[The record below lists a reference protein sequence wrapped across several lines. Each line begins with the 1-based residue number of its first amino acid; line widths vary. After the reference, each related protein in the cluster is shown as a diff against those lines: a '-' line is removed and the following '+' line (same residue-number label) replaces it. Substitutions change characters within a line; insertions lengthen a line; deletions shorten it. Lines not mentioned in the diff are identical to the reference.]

1 MFSFTGLTKALQP
14 ESGDTKEEPSSAP
27 TTASG
32 AADGEQTGASAAGS
46 GFWGFAAALSA
57 NIKQQTAEVAE
68 SFQRT
73 SWVSELSNLAD
84 GLEKE
89 RVVLA
94 ERAHHVTDRLGHAM
108 PEQASR
114 VTKVAAQQLSSTLT
128 ALRAEVAHGGAEIA
142 DGVGALLGKP
152 VAARPRSPSPASKR
166 DAAAPPPLVQALLA
180 EPDGA
185 QDFEA
190 WAREHAEFP
199 SDRISAAREA
209 DPALAF
215 AYVCLA
221 QRHQEEEGVGWDSPD
236 EAEEEEP
243 RPHLASEAVSGTSSP
258 SSVEPATALAREEGP
273 HDAQGDKDAKKE
285 EEDEDDWGDDWE

>member
-1 MFSFTGLTKALQP
+1 MWPMAPSEVTPHSCQVACDCPGLYL
-14 ESGDTKEEPSSAP
+14 SGIIPNLISTISA
-27 TTASG
+27 
-32 AADGEQTGASAAGS
+32 
-46 GFWGFAAALSA
+46 
-57 NIKQQTAEVAE
+57 
-68 SFQRT
+68 
-73 SWVSELSNLAD
+73 
-84 GLEKE
+84 
-89 RVVLA
+89 
-94 ERAHHVTDRLGHAM
+94 
-108 PEQASR
+108 QASR

-209 DPALAF
+209 DSALAF
-215 AYVCLA
+215 AYVC
-221 QRHQEEEGVGWDSPD
+221 VGGGC
-236 EAEEEEP
+236 A
-243 RPHLASEAVSGTSSP
+243 
-258 SSVEPATALAREEGP
+258 
-273 HDAQGDKDAKKE
+273 
-285 EEDEDDWGDDWE
+285 